1 VEWVLVGRLVRT
13 KGNRGELIA
22 EIYSS
27 QPGRA
32 ERLHEVRLEKGSQS
46 RVAVV
51 EEVWYH
57 DGKTILKFEG
67 LDSISDGE
75 VWAGAEILVP
85 ESERAK
91 PEEGEYSHAD
101 LIGCVVVDV
110 KDGQTV
116 GTVESI
122 EDGGGPVLLRL
133 AGEKGILIPFAKAIC
148 REINVETKQIR
159 AEIPEGLL
167 DLQ

>member
-1 VEWVLVGRLVRT
+1 MDSVLVGRLIRAR
-13 KGNRGELIA
+13 GNRGELIA

-46 RVAVV
+46 RTAVV
-51 EEVWYH
+51 EGVWYH
-57 DGKTILKFEG
+57 DAKTILKFEG
-67 LDSISDGE
+67 LDSISDAE

-91 PEEGEYSHAD
+91 PQEGEYSHEA
-101 LIGCVVVDV
+101 LIGCVVVDL
-110 KDGQTV
+110 KDGATV
-116 GTVESI
+116 GTVEAI

-148 REINVETKQIR
+148 REIDVDRKMIR

-167 DLQ
+167 DL